1 MKRRLVYIVATILLL
16 CIEVI
21 IALFVHD
28 NFIRPYV
35 GDILVVVVIYTFI
48 RILIPDKIRILSIY
62 IFCFAALVEVLQ
74 LFKIVEI
81 LGLSDNRLLSTVIG
95 STFDI
100 KDIICYAIGCV
111 ILIVYECVIQ
121 GEYEKSNK

>member
-1 MKRRLVYIVATILLL
+1 MNNNLASKWEGLLMKRRLVYIVATILLL

-62 IFCFAALVEVLQ
+62 MRMPEKEFLLLIAIPAFENVCTHTAY
-74 LFKIVEI
+74 
-81 LGLSDNRLLSTVIG
+81 SPRLLLH
-95 STFDI
+95 
-100 KDIICYAIGCV
+100 K
-111 ILIVYECVIQ
+111 
-121 GEYEKSNK
+121 

>member
-1 MKRRLVYIVATILLL
+1 MKRRLVYIAATILLL

-48 RILIPDKIRILSIY
+48 RILIPDKIKLLPLY
-62 IFCFAALVEVLQ
+62 IFLFAALVEVLQ

-81 LGLSDNRLLSTVIG
+81 LGLSDNSFLSIVIG

-111 ILIVYECVIQ
+111 LLIVYECVCTGGILK
-121 GEYEKSNK
+121 E